1 MDVRLS
7 TKGDRGMGIV
17 LVTLSLINVV
27 KYRFDSRALEDRIR
41 QPEEARND
49 KLPDDLVSDPK

>member
-1 MDVRLS
+1 
-7 TKGDRGMGIV
+7 MGIV